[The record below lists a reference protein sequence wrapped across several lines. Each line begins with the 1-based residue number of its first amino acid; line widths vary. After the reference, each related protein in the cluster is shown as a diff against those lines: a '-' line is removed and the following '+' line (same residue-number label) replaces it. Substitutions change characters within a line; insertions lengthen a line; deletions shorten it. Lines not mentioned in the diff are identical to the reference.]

1 MLRSHC
7 ILFGLLF
14 IHSDISQGYKM
25 QINLATITWA
35 HAVNDKAYL
44 NSSLNSG
51 IDMLEADIVIGR
63 TADNKENNIPIM
75 GHPPNNVSDLSLSQF
90 VSIVDEFNKRNA
102 AKKGIKL
109 DFKCIEA
116 FESAIRNEE
125 FSAILSKAN
134 YPVWLNADILE
145 GPLAHPQSNP
155 VDATL
160 FIKGGKLFPR
170 SVLSL
175 GWTTG
180 FDATKKVGYTESNVR
195 EMLRVLETNE
205 VRQPV
210 TFAVRAGLVAESKN
224 EMNKLLSNN
233 THTLT
238 VWSAINDEGF
248 DVDKLNDVLD
258 GIGIRRIYVDV
269 PDELKSQLNLL
280 NSTQIDA

>member
-1 MLRSHC
+1 
-7 ILFGLLF
+7 
-14 IHSDISQGYKM
+14 M

-90 VSIVDEFNKRNA
+90 
-102 AKKGIKL
+102 
-109 DFKCIEA
+109 
-116 FESAIRNEE
+116 
-125 FSAILSKAN
+125 AN